1 MSVIRNTCE
10 LEQWCSGFR
19 LSTPVAHNRALAPK
33 PYIPMRRTKIIC
45 TVGPATCAP
54 ERLEALVEAGMNIAR
69 LNFSH
74 GAYEFHAQTAQ
85 HLRQISTQQQ
95 KPIAIMQDL
104 CGPKIRLGVLPPA
117 GLMLEAGSEVTFV
130 LQPKGESID
139 EIPLPLPTLFAMVR
153 PGEPILINDGRVKLI
168 VTERDADKIR
178 ALVKIGGLIST
189 HKGVN
194 LPQTPLPV
202 SSITE
207 KDLADLR
214 FGIQLGVDW
223 VAVSFVRSPQDL
235 EPARRMIE
243 AAGAKIRLVA
253 KIERAEAIEQFN
265 SILEVTDAIMIAR
278 GDLGVEIPIHEV
290 PLIQKEIIG
299 HCNRAGKPVIT
310 ATQMLESMIGAPDPT
325 RAEATD
331 VANSILDGTDAV
343 MLSGETAVGEYPIA
357 AVQIMHNIATRT
369 EKALPTGSRHSWSQS
384 AGSLS
389 VTESVAE
396 AVCRIAYE
404 TGARAILCNTSSGST
419 AKLISK
425 YRPSTPIIALTP
437 EITAYHQLALSWGV
451 EPFLIPPVHNTEEML
466 TNVVNKVVEMGL
478 GSQGDKVVITSGVPV
493 GMSGTTSLI
502 KVHSIGQPI
511 TA

>member
-1 MSVIRNTCE
+1 
-10 LEQWCSGFR
+10 
-19 LSTPVAHNRALAPK
+19 
-33 PYIPMRRTKIIC
+33 MRRTKIIC
-45 TVGPATCAP
+45 TVGPATSAP
-54 ERLEALVEAGMNIAR
+54 EKLQALVAAGMNVAR

-74 GAYEFHAQTAQ
+74 GAYEFHAQTAR
-85 HLRQISTQQQ
+85 HLRQISAEQQ

-104 CGPKIRLGVLPPA
+104 CGPKIRLGTLPSA
-117 GLMLEAGSEVTFV
+117 GLKVEAGDEVTFV
-130 LQPKGESID
+130 LQDKGESID
-139 EIPLPLPTLFAMVR
+139 ELPLPLPTLFAMVR

-178 ALVKIGGLIST
+178 ALVKIGGLLST

-194 LPQTPLPV
+194 LPETPLPV

-207 KDLADLR
+207 KDLMDLR
-214 FGIQLGVDW
+214 FGIQLGVDL

-243 AAGAKIRLVA
+243 AAGASIRLIA
-253 KIERAEAIEQFN
+253 KIERAEAVEGFN
-265 SILEVTDAIMIAR
+265 SILEVADAIMIAR
-278 GDLGVEIPIHEV
+278 GDLGVEMPIHQV
-290 PLIQKEIIG
+290 PMIQKDIIRR
-299 HCNRAGKPVIT
+299 CNQAGKPVIT
-310 ATQMLESMIGAPDPT
+310 ATQMLESMISAPDPT

-357 AVQIMHNIATRT
+357 AVQMMHDIAVCT
-369 EKALPTGSRHSWSQS
+369 EKSLPAGSRHSWSHE
-384 AGSLS
+384 AGNLS

-404 TGARAILCNTSSGST
+404 TGARAILCNTSSGGT
-419 AKLISK
+419 AQLISK

-437 EITAYHQLALSWGV
+437 DETAYRQLALSWGV
-451 EPFLIPPVHNTEEML
+451 ESLLIPPVYKAEEMFM
-466 TNVVNKVVEMGL
+466 NVVNTVVEMGL
-478 GSQGDKVVITSGVPV
+478 AKHGDKVVITSGVPI
-493 GMSGTTSLI
+493 GKSGTTSLI

-511 TA
+511 LA